1 MILLCFSYSLVDGR
15 QPSPGPCDPSSGPFL
30 VRMNRPTTDGIGRMS
45 SVLYFLRSESEQ
57 PLPAMRVG
65 KRTTMPV
72 GSRTGHRQN
81 EPVRTRCDVPRSPTI
96 SIATQPLTGSHPEVR
111 AHGGIPAFSHR
122 PVEPP
127 DIRSTG
133 IRPGHAKCVRF
144 CPSGQVLRRACNRYS
159 PHSMPIATVSGRIK
173 IPTGQD
179 GYR

>member
-96 SIATQPLTGSHPEVR
+96 SIATQQRTNETN
-111 AHGGIPAFSHR
+111 R
-122 PVEPP
+122 PCRM
-127 DIRSTG
+127 DLFYKNILFYFYK
-133 IRPGHAKCVRF
+133 KCIF
-144 CPSGQVLRRACNRYS
+144 YYLILILHNLLYLA
-159 PHSMPIATVSGRIK
+159 
-173 IPTGQD
+173 
-179 GYR
+179 